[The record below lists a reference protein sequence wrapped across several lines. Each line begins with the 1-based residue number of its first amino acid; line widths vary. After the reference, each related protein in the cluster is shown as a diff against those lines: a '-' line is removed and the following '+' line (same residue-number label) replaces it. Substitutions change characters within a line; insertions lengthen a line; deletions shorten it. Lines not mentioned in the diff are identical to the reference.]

1 MSTNKNKKLQY
12 LVPLAFFFVMII
24 CMVFFLMK
32 NERTQLKDHYE
43 DELSGFVIDIK
54 PFGRGAYQYFVQG
67 KDSLYKVSFEGK
79 KNINLRDSII
89 KEKGNEYFVYRKNE
103 RDNYII
109 VARYL
114 Y

>member
-1 MSTNKNKKLQY
+1 
-12 LVPLAFFFVMII
+12 
-24 CMVFFLMK
+24 MVFFLMK

-79 KNINLRDSII
+79 KI
-89 KEKGNEYFVYRKNE
+89 
-103 RDNYII
+103 
-109 VARYL
+109 
-114 Y
+114 